1 MQLSISYANIQS
13 QLHMHA
19 CAQPKST
26 SPLGRIVQG
35 LSVLLPL
42 RHVHTHHAAVISH
55 QAVDLA
61 LDIRSLGP
69 HGRTAGEPRHLVA
82 QQADQHAGAVVVRV
96 EVGVDFVR
104 VRDGV
109 NGGLDGPETGS
120 SLSDMCGRAQAK
132 GLTSLCWGYG
142 QCLQTRLEFQYVT
155 DRKET
160 KPASRMVSRTAA
172 RRSDGCPKSHLPRC
186 LATP

>member
-1 MQLSISYANIQS
+1 MQLSISNANIQS

-19 CAQPKST
+19 CAQPNST
-26 SPLGRIVQG
+26 SLLGRIVQG

-42 RHVHTHHAAVISH
+42 RHVHTHHAAIISH
-55 QAVDLA
+55 QAVDLT

-82 QQADQHAGAVVVRV
+82 QQAYQHAGAVVVRV

-104 VRDGV
+104 VRYGV
-109 NGGLDGPETGS
+109 DGGLDGPETGS
-120 SLSDMCGRAQAK
+120 SLSDMSGRVQAR
-132 GLTSLCWGYG
+132 GLTSLCWGYD
-142 QCLQTRLEFQYVT
+142 QSLQTRLEFLCAT

-160 KPASRMVSRTAA
+160 KHASRTVSRIAA
-172 RRSDGCPKSHLPRC
+172 RHSDGCLKSHLPRY

>member
-1 MQLSISYANIQS
+1 MQLSISNANIQS

-26 SPLGRIVQG
+26 SLLGRIVQG

-42 RHVHTHHAAVISH
+42 RHVHTHHAAIISH

-109 NGGLDGPETGS
+109 DGGLDGPETGELAVRNVQS
-120 SLSDMCGRAQAK
+120 EAGKGAYFSLLGI
-132 GLTSLCWGYG
+132 
-142 QCLQTRLEFQYVT
+142 
-155 DRKET
+155 
-160 KPASRMVSRTAA
+160 
-172 RRSDGCPKSHLPRC
+172 
-186 LATP
+186 